1 MMRGLRAYLLDI
13 GDLGREALRDLLDN
27 LLDEGLV
34 LHRLA
39 SLHDAE
45 KTRRIST
52 RLTRVYRRSTYRTI
66 VA

>member
-1 MMRGLRAYLLDI
+1 MVDRLQCAKHVSTRNMMRELRAYLLDI

-39 SLHDAE
+39 RLHDTA
-45 KTRRIST
+45 ST
-52 RLTRVYRRSTYRTI
+52 HSSE
-66 VA
+66 

>member
-1 MMRGLRAYLLDI
+1 MVDRLQCAKQVSTRNMMRGLRAYLLDI

-39 SLHDAE
+39 SLHD
-45 KTRRIST
+45 TLQTTLSQ
-52 RLTRVYRRSTYRTI
+52 
-66 VA
+66 

>member
-39 SLHDAE
+39 SLHD
-45 KTRRIST
+45 TLQTTLSQ
-52 RLTRVYRRSTYRTI
+52 
-66 VA
+66 